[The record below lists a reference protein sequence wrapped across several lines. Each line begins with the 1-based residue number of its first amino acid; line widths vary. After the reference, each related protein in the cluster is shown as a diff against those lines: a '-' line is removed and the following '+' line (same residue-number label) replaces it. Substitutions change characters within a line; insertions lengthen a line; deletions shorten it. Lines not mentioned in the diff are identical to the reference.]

1 MIFHSFKNQNER
13 RTFGG
18 SAFIEI
24 QYCTQKSGTE
34 LKKIVNTSRHWIDNS
49 LYIYFDDIDS
59 FFANY
64 KKIFYE
70 GTYQNLH
77 SGEVDIFG
85 INYYSSEQLKN
96 ILLKI
101 EEQKPLDYMVI
112 VEWLKNGENFNGFYI
127 LGI

>member
-1 MIFHSFKNQNER
+1 MIFHSFKNQNAR

-64 KKIFYE
+64 KKIFYG

-85 INYYSSEQLKN
+85 INYYSSEQLK
-96 ILLKI
+96 KYFI
-101 EEQKPLDYMVI
+101 ENRRAKTIRLYGNFGMVK
-112 VEWLKNGENFNGFYI
+112 EWGKF
-127 LGI
+127 

>member
-1 MIFHSFKNQNER
+1 MIFHSFKNQNAR

-96 ILLKI
+96 ILFKI
-101 EEQKPLDYMVI
+101 SHHWYYMVI
-112 VEWLKNGENFNGFYI
+112 LEWLKNGENFNGFYI

>member
-1 MIFHSFKNQNER
+1 MIFHSFKNQNAR

-24 QYCTQKSGTE
+24 QYCTQKSETE

-96 ILLKI
+96 ILFKI

-112 VEWLKNGENFNGFYI
+112 LEWLKNGENFNGFYI

>member
-59 FFANY
+59 FFVNY
-64 KKIFYE
+64 KKIFYG

-85 INYYSSEQLKN
+85 INYYSSVLIVLGDFYSPQGNWCFVTAVYLP
-96 ILLKI
+96 LLSV
-101 EEQKPLDYMVI
+101 YR
-112 VEWLKNGENFNGFYI
+112 
-127 LGI
+127 

>member
-1 MIFHSFKNQNER
+1 MIFHSFKNQNAR

-34 LKKIVNTSRHWIDNS
+34 LKKIVNTSRH
-49 LYIYFDDIDS
+49 
-59 FFANY
+59 Y

-96 ILLKI
+96 ILFKI

-112 VEWLKNGENFNGFYI
+112 LEWLKNGENFNGFYI